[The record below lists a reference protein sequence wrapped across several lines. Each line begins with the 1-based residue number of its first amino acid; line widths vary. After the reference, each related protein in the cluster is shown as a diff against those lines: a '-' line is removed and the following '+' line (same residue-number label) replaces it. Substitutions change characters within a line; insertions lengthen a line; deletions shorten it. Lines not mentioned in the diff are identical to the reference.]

1 MEGASGAVRV
11 RAMYRRMLELVSRLH
26 DADARARG
34 VAQVRAA
41 FRASSAERDP
51 AAIDSLLQT
60 AREKLT
66 YLRMITPRRAG
77 DDGGGGD
84 GGGGSGRFAVYAGEV
99 RSVGAAEDERVGTN
113 GLHSSFAVGAAVDS
127 NALRRHQASL
137 ERFRFGGAAR
147 QGIPLPRG
155 PVR

>member
-1 MEGASGAVRV
+1 MDGTGGAVRV
-11 RAMYRRMLELVSRLH
+11 RAMYRRMLELVSRLN
-26 DADARARG
+26 DADARARSA
-34 VAQVRAA
+34 AQVRAA

-51 AAIDSLLQT
+51 AAIEDLLRT

-77 DDGGGGD
+77 DVGGEGGG
-84 GGGGSGRFAVYAGEV
+84 GRFAVYAGEV
-99 RSVGAAEDERVGTN
+99 RSVTSADERVGTN
-113 GLHSSFAVGAAVDS
+113 GLHSSFAVGAGVDA
-127 NALRRHQASL
+127 NDLRRHQASL

-147 QGIPLPRG
+147 RGVPPPRG